1 MNDMNPDFKKNNL
14 LPAIIQNSSS
24 KKVLMLGWMN
34 QESYD
39 KTLETKKVWFYS
51 RTRKKLWEKG
61 ESSKN
66 YLEVDQIKLDCDN
79 DSILIFAKPAG
90 PTCHTLKE
98 SCFDKSIEDSENNDF
113 SIEYLEKLIQTRK
126 IEKPKNSYTTEL
138 FDEGIKKISKK
149 LGEEASE
156 VIIASLA
163 EKRSDLVYESA
174 DLMYHLLV
182 LLANEEISFDEI
194 VDELSN
200 RHKK

>member
-39 KTLETKKVWFYS
+39 KTLDTKKVWFYS

-182 LLANEEISFDEI
+182 LLANEEISFDEV